1 MRVAIIHNTSAGK
14 GDHSADDLSE
24 QFRAI
29 CDEVEVFGRE
39 RAEMVKALNTKPD
52 LLVVAGGDGTVGEAI
67 RNVFEL
73 NHVPRVPLV
82 VLPVGTANNLA
93 RSLRIDS
100 DAAALVRQLDSLESV
115 KFSVG
120 RIEAPWGSELFVE
133 SVGISPLGN
142 ILDGERS
149 LVTRLTRSIV
159 ETMRPKDLR
168 FGKRIEDFAREVQ
181 RAEPITLR
189 IIADGEDLSGSYIA
203 AEALNIPTIGPLIPL
218 APEANFED
226 GVLDLLLVSEDDRF
240 ALIDHVMSAGGAEQ
254 GGDAPEPPGI
264 KRRVREL
271 QMSWPQA
278 GGHVDDRAWPEPKDW
293 TSGMVRVTIAGSI
306 EARRPRLHQ

>member
-29 CDEVEVFGRE
+29 CDDVEVFGRDRE
-39 RAEMVKALNTKPD
+39 EMVKALHTKPD

-73 NHVPRVPLV
+73 NHAPSVPLV

-100 DAAALVRQLDSLESV
+100 DAATLVRQIENLESV
-115 KFSVG
+115 RFSVG

-133 SVGISPLGN
+133 SVGVSPLGN

-149 LVTRLTRSIV
+149 LVTRLTRSLIEKV
-159 ETMRPKDLR
+159 RAKELR
-168 FGKRIEDFAREVQ
+168 FEKRIEDFAREVQ
-181 RAEPITLR
+181 RAEPIPLR

-226 GVLDLLLVSEDDRF
+226 GVLDLLLVSEDDRL
-240 ALIDHVMSAGGAEQ
+240 ALIDHVMSAGGALNA
-254 GGDAPEPPGI
+254 GDAPEPPGI

-293 TSGMVRVTIAGSI
+293 TDEMVRVTIAGSI